1 MTRDTEN
8 NLPTTTPVPGYSSWA
23 DFLASDRDH
32 CAAIHRRF
40 GYLAA
45 LDLLL
50 YESELS
56 ELEKELDTLHKADY
70 AKREDDHGARD
81 FKAFLSQAEDPD
93 SDTFKRWQLLL
104 KIRTVLKQYRGY
116 LHTAQT

>member
-1 MTRDTEN
+1 MAQNTGQ

-32 CAAIHRRF
+32 CAAVHRRF
-40 GYLAA
+40 GYLAT

-56 ELEKELDTLHKADY
+56 ELEKELDALHKADF
-70 AKREDDHGARD
+70 AKQEDDHGARD
-81 FKAFLSQAEDPD
+81 FKAFLSQAKDPD
-93 SDTFKRWQLLL
+93 SDAFKRWKLLL
-104 KIRTVLKQYRGY
+104 KIRKVLRQYRGY
-116 LHTAQT
+116 LHRMQT